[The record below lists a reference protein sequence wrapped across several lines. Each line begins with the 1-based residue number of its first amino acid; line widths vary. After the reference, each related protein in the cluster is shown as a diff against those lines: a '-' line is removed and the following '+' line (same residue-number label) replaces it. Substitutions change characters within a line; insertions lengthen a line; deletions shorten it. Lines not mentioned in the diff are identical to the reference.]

1 MPPSLHSV
9 VQPISPT
16 PHLSRP
22 DCKAFERKAPERE
35 KGKRE
40 RERKSF
46 PFFSLSVWLQKRS
59 SSPVSLSPPFSAA
72 GHLRNVGENRRSLIK
87 VSSARPRTQTYQHQK
102 KNGFHSGESVL
113 SSLLHAR
120 KNRNAS
126 RPYRARLQNLKRKQE
141 EKKTESSVDLG
152 STVCGFAL
160 SPHVPTRKHISLPSP
175 FPPYMQT

>member
-1 MPPSLHSV
+1 MTLLPSKERTPSKGIHLQDPNVPRIQSLRYLMQFLKYAPSLHSV

-22 DCKAFERKAPERE
+22 DCKAFERKEPERE

-59 SSPVSLSPPFSAA
+59 SSPVSVFPLFSAA

-87 VSSARPRTQTYQHQK
+87 VSSARPPSHADIPAPEK
-102 KNGFHSGESVL
+102 EWISFGGKC
-113 SSLLHAR
+113 SL
-120 KNRNAS
+120 
-126 RPYRARLQNLKRKQE
+126 
-141 EKKTESSVDLG
+141 
-152 STVCGFAL
+152 
-160 SPHVPTRKHISLPSP
+160 
-175 FPPYMQT
+175 